1 MDNKEVYREV
11 EMDVVTFEAE
21 DIIVTSPPTPGDEE
35 TDII

>member
-11 EMDVVTFEAE
+11 EMDVVTFETE
-21 DIIVTSPPTPGDEE
+21 DIIVTSPPTPGPEE